1 MKNIILILSV
11 IFLLSIYKVDAVSEN
26 DNYKEKVYEI
36 KFNNLNSKDINKL
49 LEGTSSLIV
58 EIDTNIGGKVTT
70 YRFNSIH
77 YKDIERELI
86 NKVLKSISDRELKT
100 YIELNGVKITRI
112 SLRCIKEHYNL
123 IIDRKANL
131 YD

>member
-36 KFNNLNSKDINKL
+36 KFNNLNSKDINEL

-58 EIDTNIGGKVTT
+58 EVDANISGKVTT
-70 YRFNSIH
+70 YRFNSVH

-86 NKVLKSISDRELKT
+86 NKVLKGINDRELKT